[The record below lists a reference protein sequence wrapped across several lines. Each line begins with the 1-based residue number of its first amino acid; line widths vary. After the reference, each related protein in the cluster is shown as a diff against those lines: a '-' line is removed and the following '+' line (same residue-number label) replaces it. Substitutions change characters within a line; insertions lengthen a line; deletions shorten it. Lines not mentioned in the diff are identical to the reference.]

1 MPIQKITTGV
11 IDGTTTFANTAI
23 SGTITA
29 SQIATVNASTVTT
42 GTLPSARLGS
52 DVMVAGNMPA
62 FSAYMTTNQTL
73 AYNSA
78 TKLVFN
84 AEEFDTASCFDTNAY
99 RFTPTVAGYYQINS
113 SMFWAGTATRNYYVG
128 NYIYK
133 NGSNIRATIQSF
145 ILGAGTDVV
154 IVVTGLIYMNGS
166 TDYLESYGYQV
177 DYTAS
182 GTITVLNN
190 SAYTTFNGSLVRA
203 A

>member
-1 MPIQKITTGV
+1 MSSV
-11 IDGTTTFANTAI
+11 VI
-23 SGTITA
+23 SGDTSGAITLAAPAVAGTNTI
-29 SQIATVNASTVTT
+29 N
-42 GTLPSARLGS
+42 LPAAAGS
-52 DVMVAGNMPA
+52 VMVSGNMPA
-62 FSAYMTTNQTL
+62 FSAYMTANQTL

-84 AEEFDTASCFDTNAY
+84 AEEFDTASCFNTSTN

-113 SMFWAGTATRNYYVG
+113 SLFWTGTAARNYYVG

-145 ILGAGTDVV
+145 VLGAGTDSV

-182 GTITVLNN
+182 GTILISSN
-190 SAYTTFNGSLVRA
+190 SSYTTFNGSLVRA